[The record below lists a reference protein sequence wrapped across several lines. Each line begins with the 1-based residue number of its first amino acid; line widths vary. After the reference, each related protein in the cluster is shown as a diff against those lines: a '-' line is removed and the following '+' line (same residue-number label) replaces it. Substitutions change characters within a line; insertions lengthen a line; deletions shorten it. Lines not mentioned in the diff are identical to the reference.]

1 MLPVLT
7 LFCWLFIELIAV
19 GQNSSGLTLLHEIV
33 MSKRSRSTPLTALEP
48 IMLKF
53 VELCVALRK
62 GKVAK
67 EGLHQY
73 KNISQ
78 NITVT
83 TIEVSSVSGIIALI
97 SMENAFCLYIF
108 ARSGGYQAFH

>member
-1 MLPVLT
+1 M
-7 LFCWLFIELIAV
+7 
-19 GQNSSGLTLLHEIV
+19 
-33 MSKRSRSTPLTALEP
+33 MSKRSRSTPLTTLEP

-53 VELCVALRK
+53 VELAVGLKK
-62 GKVAK
+62 GKTAK

-83 TIEVSSVSGIIALI
+83 SLEVGVD
-97 SMENAFCLYIF
+97 
-108 ARSGGYQAFH
+108 